1 MAELGFKPSC
11 DLTLEATLV
20 PITLVVS
27 QDTDIRPCDV
37 SLSALSKF
45 SLVPVVKIMVYS
57 FIHLLINS
65 CIKHWA
71 GSGGLMMK

>member
-11 DLTLEATLV
+11 DLTLEATFV

-37 SLSALSKF
+37 SLNAPSKF
-45 SLVPVVKIMVYS
+45 SLVPVVKVVVYS
-57 FIHLLINS
+57 FIHLFINS

-71 GSGGLMMK
+71 GSEGLMMK